1 MKVHVPIAPSS
12 WKHIF
17 LNYSLHHPSPVPSP
31 SLRSLSRKSSFESL
45 LETLS
50 LFFRTVPEACHIC
63 IHMYTYVAV
72 PKMHK
77 VVTVSLR
84 EWRGSENGIFM
95 RFTWTWC
102 RDSSS
107 KLMSWHFKTSVLIHV
122 IHDAHR
128 WDFSICWVHNFQR
141 TGTIGTAFPL
151 PASNAWL
158 RATVYKWRSSEYLRM
173 KQLNPSKSHHS
184 ARSPWNHYEHIYMCH
199 TCALLHQNCQANWLQ
214 EQDGARQTGFANMHW
229 IIGNRVKRI
238 VRRVIWKHP
247 EGNT

>member
-1 MKVHVPIAPSS
+1 MFLLLQALGNIFS
-12 WKHIF
+12 WTIPF
-17 LNYSLHHPSPVPSP
+17 TILHLCLPQACAAC
-31 SLRSLSRKSSFESL
+31 LESQA
-45 LETLS
+45 LS
-50 LFFRTVPEACHIC
+50 LCLRHWAYSSARSPRHVTYVYIC
-63 IHMYTYVAV
+63 IHM